1 MEMEVVMRTALML
14 LLCLLLAA
22 TCLGQSASA
31 KWQVATITEAKVH
44 PPTAGDDSSTARY
57 DVTVRVEKTEYV
69 VLYVAPDG
77 SLPDTA
83 RYRLGQDVPV
93 LVGIDTIKYNDMTG
107 TTREVPI
114 LSRRNIP
121 TVTTA
126 KKPDGKR

>member
-1 MEMEVVMRTALML
+1 MRTALML
-14 LLCLLLAA
+14 LMSLSLTT
-22 TCLGQSASA
+22 TCLGQSAAA
-31 KWQVATITEAKVH
+31 KWKVATIKEVKLHSA
-44 PPTAGDDSSTARY
+44 TAGNDSSTVQYEVTARI
-57 DVTVRVEKTEYV
+57 ENTEYV

-93 LVGIDTIKYNDMTG
+93 LVGTDTIKYNDMTG
-107 TTREVPI
+107 TAREVPI